1 MPTCALA
8 AASASI
14 PLTNRTYMSTSFAS
28 PVGDNLRQPS
38 EPIAHTSASQ
48 PSTALSTLLT
58 RSSLA
63 AEWFARWQHNQHPWR
78 LPLTTRRRLAV
89 ALAALDGCPNRRD
102 VHRQRASA
110 CGLTRSEIDANER
123 GSSQDARVER
133 AIEFA
138 LAVAMNRGCIS
149 PDQWQRVQQAG
160 YREPEL
166 VEIIAL
172 VGANL
177 LEHHLGASLSPVC
190 TVGENGQ
197 L

>member
-1 MPTCALA
+1 MQTCAQA
-8 AASASI
+8 AASAQAS
-14 PLTNRTYMSTSFAS
+14 LTNRTYMSTSFAS
-28 PVGDNLRQPS
+28 PVGDKTLGLG
-38 EPIAHTSASQ
+38 EPARDASAS
-48 PSTALSTLLT
+48 PAGTALSTLLT

-78 LPLTTRRRLAV
+78 LPLTTRRRIAV
-89 ALAALDGCPNRRD
+89 ALAALQGCPIRRD
-102 VHRQRASA
+102 VHRQRASV
-110 CGLTRSEIDANER
+110 CGLTRAEIDANER

-138 LAVAMNRGCIS
+138 LAVATHRGCIS
-149 PDQWQRVQQAG
+149 QDQWQRIQQAG

-177 LEHHLGASLSPVC
+177 LEHHLGASLAPAGSS
-190 TVGENGQ
+190 Q
-197 L
+197 RDA